1 MAQESSGVELRDKSI
16 RIGFSY
22 QGEWCRETL
31 KIKPTEA
38 NRRYAE
44 NLVARIRK
52 EIDQEVFNYADHF
65 PDSKKVGVTAGSG
78 TTLGQACEAW
88 LETKGRL
95 APKTKNQYR
104 NATEVWARELGA
116 SKPLRAITHDVIARK
131 VGGKAWASPKLLNN
145 YLICLRGVFKLALR
159 SGWVLSDPTDGIGN
173 SKVQLKAPDPL
184 SAEEA
189 SKVLAWLKKNA
200 PVQVWAYFLFAIAT
214 GMRPEEIIALRD
226 EDIAGTRI
234 HVRRARSNGKLG
246 PLKTHEER
254 WVDLTAPALQ
264 AIKAMKGKGVEG
276 FIFSSPTTGKPWH
289 DERSQRDHYWTPALK
304 ALGIRHRRAYCTRHT
319 YATMSLAA
327 GANPGY
333 VARQLGHRT
342 TAMLFRVYSRWIEG
356 SDGGSE
362 AKRVSGAM
370 SALLEIDK

>member
-1 MAQESSGVELRDKSI
+1 MTRESNGVELREKSV
-16 RIGFSY
+16 RIGFLY

-44 NLVARIRK
+44 QLVARIRK
-52 EIDQEVFNYADHF
+52 EIELKTFDYAEHF
-65 PDSKKVGVTAGSG
+65 PESKRAARKIGGMVTF
-78 TTLGQACEAW
+78 GQASDAW

-95 APKTKNQYR
+95 AEKTRIQYR
-104 NATEVWARELGA
+104 NAVDVWRREFGA
-116 SKPLRAITHDVIARK
+116 SKPIGAITHDVIARK

-159 SGWVLSDPTDGIGN
+159 SGWVREDPMDGIEN

-184 SAEEA
+184 TAAEA
-189 SKVLAWLKKNA
+189 KKVLAWLKKNA
-200 PVQVWAYFLFAIAT
+200 PVHVWAYYLFAFST

-226 EDIAGTRI
+226 EDVSGKKI
-234 HVRRARSNGKLG
+234 HVRRAKSNGKLG

-254 WVDLTAPALQ
+254 WVDLTAPAAE
-264 AIKAMKGKGVEG
+264 AIKAMAGKGVDG
-276 FIFSSPTTGKPWH
+276 FIFSNPVTGRPWH
-289 DERSQRDHYWTPALK
+289 DERSQRDHYWTPALQ

-319 YATMSLAA
+319 YATLSLAA

-342 TAMLFRVYSRWIEG
+342 TAMLFRVYSRWIDG
-356 SDGGSE
+356 ADGGAE
-362 AKRVSGAM
+362 AARVNAAM
-370 SALLEIDK
+370 GGLSA